1 MKQLA
6 QAQSLRAVLALLMLG
21 LVCAPWALAQ
31 QTPTRIF
38 VNERPVSLAASVP
51 AMRDGQL
58 FLPLSPIA
66 AELRDAIT
74 VDSSMRVVQA
84 RLSHTGETRIFDR
97 NSGEVLRDGLVLGVF
112 PDTGA
117 ITISLVPETQQLL
130 VEILSLLLDANVQVK
145 TADGEVHLRRNS
157 QITLTPQVSGR
168 LPILLERVD
177 YTETFGAIEGQ
188 YGHTL
193 RLTSR
198 GRAFDSVITSGV
210 EYTGGSHQQ
219 FLNLLGA
226 FVTVERP
233 SGQLWTGGDFTAA
246 PTSRFAAT
254 PARGISLLQPIG
266 RYRLNVF
273 GGASLSQATVG
284 AGSFSLRNYNTGI
297 VGFLFANREMARG
310 GGSGFGMEWGGLHF
324 ADGGRRATMFV
335 HQLAR
340 RGRIHQFSVE
350 SGFGYFRA
358 GSGATADL
366 GPSFGVDAVD
376 SIALRKHTVVLRAA
390 HFGDRFL
397 TPQIGDSTRG
407 RTIFSAAWA
416 APVHSH
422 LTVGASMAHQRVRVP
437 FAQAGSTFTWSAAY
451 NHQRAFLPDV
461 SASQTIA
468 TSSSANQFSNLQINL
483 SRSFR
488 RVRPSF
494 SYNRLGFGGFTN
506 HAVSSS
512 TVGATVELGRFGQL
526 QGYQN
531 FSPNSQRSGS
541 VDWSPRPL
549 WRNRIQVSGGVG
561 YEHLPFANA
570 GSNSTN
576 SISTRVNAYIKLPFH
591 NTLQFTFQ
599 QSAQR
604 REFRF
609 TLGGSLFAR
618 EAQLAAPGSG
628 PRGMNTLPSGIAGR
642 LYQDRNFNGRYDHGV
657 DAPLPGTRVWLDST
671 LLADTDESG
680 MYRFPAVFP
689 GPHSV
694 NVDVTTLRADF
705 TSLNPMDRKI
715 EVPARVEVTV
725 DFSFVQTGAASGIAW
740 FDANRNSIMDSDET
754 PASGLRILCSCGKDA
769 PTTADGVFILGDL
782 LPGEVYITV
791 DQQTLPPMFVMS
803 PQRLKVFVQPGR
815 RVDGLRIAIQP
826 RERNIEEKILP
837 SQMLGAPA
845 GPTAA
850 APAAPASP
858 AASAPNKEKL
868 L

>member
-1 MKQLA
+1 MKLFA
-6 QAQSLRAVLALLMLG
+6 QTQSWRAALSLLLLG
-21 LVCAPWALAQ
+21 LVCASAVRAQ
-31 QTPTRIF
+31 QAPTRIF
-38 VNERPVSLAASVP
+38 VNERPVSLATSVP
-51 AMRDGQL
+51 ALRDGQL

-66 AELRDAIT
+66 RELRDEIT
-74 VDSSMRVVQA
+74 VDSSMRVIQV

-97 NSGEVLRDGLVLGVF
+97 NSGEVLRDGQALGVF
-112 PDTGA
+112 PDTSA
-117 ITISLVPETQQLL
+117 IVVALVPETQQLP
-130 VEILSLLLDANVQVK
+130 VEVLSLLLDVNVQVK
-145 TADGEVHLRRNS
+145 ATDGEVHLRRNS
-157 QITLTPQVSGR
+157 QITLTSQVSGR
-168 LPILLERVD
+168 LPVLLERVD
-177 YTETFGAIEGQ
+177 YTETLGVIEGM

-193 RLTSR
+193 RLSSR
-198 GRAFDSVITSGV
+198 GRAFDSVVTSGV

-246 PTSRFAAT
+246 ASSRFAAT
-254 PARGISLLQPIG
+254 PARGLSLVQPIG
-266 RYRLNVF
+266 SYRLNVF

-297 VGFLFANREMARG
+297 VGFLFANRQMVRG

-324 ADGGRRATMFV
+324 ADAGRSATMFV
-335 HQLAR
+335 QQLSR

-358 GSGATADL
+358 GSGASADI

-376 SIALRKHTVVLRAA
+376 SIALRRHTVVLRAA

-407 RTIFSAAWA
+407 RTVFSGAWA

-422 LTVGASMAHQRVRVP
+422 LTVGASVAHQRVRIP
-437 FAQAGSTFTWSAAY
+437 YAQAGSTFTWSAAY

-461 SASQTIA
+461 SAAQTIA
-468 TSSSANQFSNLQINL
+468 TSSASSQFSNLQINL

-494 SYNRLGFGGFTN
+494 SYNRLGSGGFSN

-512 TVGATVELGRFGQL
+512 TIGATVELGKLGQL

-531 FSPNSQRSGS
+531 FSPQSQRSGS

-561 YEHLPFANA
+561 YEHLPFAGA
-570 GSNSTN
+570 GSTATTSL
-576 SISTRVNAYIKLPFH
+576 STRVNAYVKLPFH
-591 NTLQFTFQ
+591 NTLQFSFQ

-618 EAQLAAPGSG
+618 ETQLAAPGAG
-628 PRGMNTLPSGIAGR
+628 PRSMNTLPSGIAGR

-671 LLADTDESG
+671 ILADTDDSG
-680 MYRFPAVFP
+680 MYRFPAVFA

-694 NVDVTTLRADF
+694 NIDVTTLRADF

-725 DFSFVQTGAASGIAW
+725 DFSFVQTGAASGMAW
-740 FDANRNSIMDSDET
+740 FDSNRNNIMDSDET

-782 LPGEVYITV
+782 LPGEIYITV
-791 DQQTLPPMFVMS
+791 DQQTLPQLFVMN
-803 PQRLKVFVQPGR
+803 PQRLKVFVEPGR

-826 RERNIEEKILP
+826 RERFVEEKVLP

-845 GPTAA
+845 APT
-850 APAAPASP
+850 APAAT
-858 AASAPNKEKL
+858 APNKEKL
-868 L
+868 Q